1 MKIHRQT
8 WKVLG
13 ACALAAAAAACG
25 SSSPSSSSSTPP
37 PASPSA
43 TTPSSTTSSSG
54 GAANATIAANWVAFF
69 DAKTPVSKRVS
80 LLEDGSQ
87 FQSIIAT
94 QAHQSLPSLASAKV
108 ISVSNVTASN
118 ATVKYDILVSGTPAL
133 TNEIGTAVYQDG
145 TWKVGVSSFC
155 GLLSLEGLKSMPAA
169 CSSAG

>member
-1 MKIHRQT
+1 MKNHRQT

-13 ACALAAAAAACG
+13 ACVLAAAAAACG
-25 SSSPSSSSSTPP
+25 SSTPSSTSSTPP
-37 PASPSA
+37 PA
-43 TTPSSTTSSSG
+43 PSSSAPSSPTSSSG
-54 GAANATIAANWVAFF
+54 GAANAAIAANWVAFF
-69 DAKTPVSKRVS
+69 DAKTPVAKRVS

-169 CSSAG
+169 CTSAG

>member
-1 MKIHRQT
+1 MKNHRQT

-25 SSSPSSSSSTPP
+25 SSTPSSSSSSP
-37 PASPSA
+37 PATSPA
-43 TTPSSTTSSSG
+43 ATPSSTTGSSG
-54 GAANATIAANWVAFF
+54 GIANAAIAANWVAFF
-69 DAKTPVSKRVS
+69 DAKTPVAKRVS

-169 CSSAG
+169 CTSAG

>member
-1 MKIHRQT
+1 MKNHRQT

-25 SSSPSSSSSTPP
+25 SSTPSSSSSSP
-37 PASPSA
+37 PATSPA
-43 TTPSSTTSSSG
+43 ATPSSTTGSSG
-54 GAANATIAANWVAFF
+54 GIANAAIAANWVAFF
-69 DAKTPVSKRVS
+69 DAKTPVAKRVS

-155 GLLSLEGLKSMPAA
+155 GLLSLEGSKSMPAA
-169 CSSAG
+169 CTSAG

>member
-1 MKIHRQT
+1 MKNHRQT

-13 ACALAAAAAACG
+13 ACALAATAAACG
-25 SSSPSSSSSTPP
+25 SSTPSSSSSTPP
-37 PASPSA
+37 ATSPAA
-43 TTPSSTTSSSG
+43 TPSSTTGSSG
-54 GAANATIAANWVAFF
+54 GIANAAIAANWVAFF
-69 DAKTPVSKRVS
+69 DAKTPVAKRVS

-169 CSSAG
+169 CTSAG